1 MNFKHKAL
9 YITIFFMGLLTGAEV
24 DLFVPS
30 LPQMQ
35 EQFSLTPF
43 VVELCLSLNLIFHCI
58 ACFFVGALGD
68 KYGRKPVIEA
78 GLIVFI
84 VGSILPLIF
93 QNFPMILVGRALQ
106 GAGIAGCAVLAYV
119 IIADTFSTKKFQEIL
134 AVLNGS
140 IAFAMAFAPVIGSYI
155 SKYFDWYGNFVA
167 LLCFAV
173 FCFLLSM
180 FFVPK
185 KQKMHEE
192 EKTTY
197 FDIMKCTKTLKYI
210 FGLSFLVVCF
220 WSFVG
225 LSPILYIG
233 DLGVPLEEFGYY
245 QGTMAGC
252 FAVLS
257 VLSGRIIN
265 KFSLKKCFN
274 LSLALLSIFIPST
287 FLLVA
292 FDVRDPVL
300 ITANMMLIAF
310 GCIVPL
316 NTLYPLMLETL
327 PNARGRIAAFQAS
340 FRMLLTGGVIQTA
353 SYFYE
358 GNFKSIGICMLICM
372 LTSVLLILSII
383 KKNKTILNPEYKL
396 AFESSNT

>member
-1 MNFKHKAL
+1 MNFSHKAL

-35 EQFSLTPF
+35 EQFSISTF
-43 VVELCLSLNLIFHCI
+43 IVELCLSVNLISHCI

-78 GLIVFI
+78 GLIMFI
-84 VGSILPLIF
+84 IGSALPLLF
-93 QNFPMILVGRALQ
+93 ENFTVILLGRALQ

-140 IAFAMAFAPVIGSYI
+140 IAFAMAFAPIIGSYVT
-155 SKYFDWYGNFVA
+155 KYYGWHGNFLA
-167 LLCFAV
+167 LLSFAV
-173 FCFLLSM
+173 FCIILSRLYI
-180 FFVPK
+180 PT
-185 KQKMHEE
+185 KQKIHVQEE
-192 EKTTY
+192 TTY
-197 FDIMKCTKTLKYI
+197 LDIFTCSLTLKYVVA
-210 FGLSFLVVCF
+210 LSFLVVCF

-225 LSPILYIG
+225 LSPILYITDFG
-233 DLGVPLEEFGYY
+233 IPLDDFGYY
-245 QGTMAGC
+245 QGAMAGS

-257 VLSGRIIN
+257 VFSGKIIN
-265 KFSLKKCFN
+265 KFGLNKCFRF
-274 LSLALLSIFIPST
+274 SLVLLSVFIPST
-287 FLLVA
+287 LALVILNIQ
-292 FDVRDPVL
+292 DPVL

-310 GCIVPL
+310 GCIIPL

-340 FRMLLTGGVIQTA
+340 FRMLLTGIVIQTA
-353 SYFYE
+353 SFFYE
-358 GNFKSIGICMLICM
+358 GNFKSIGICMLVSMFI
-372 LTSVLLILSII
+372 SVFLIII
-383 KKNKTILNPEYKL
+383 IIRKNRTILNPEFKL
-396 AFESSNT
+396 ALEA